1 MFMKNNKLQTQIR
14 EQMSGPDLH
23 VFTLKF
29 LNLKK
34 IDFSPKITFQMF
46 FFDFCNTF
54 YATFQWKP
62 LNIFLKN

>member
-46 FFDFCNTF
+46 FLTF
-54 YATFQWKP
+54 VIPFTQLFSGNP
-62 LNIFLKN
+62 